1 MLTQMLLL
9 GFNVKEIPA
18 IMHDRS
24 EGTSMHTGLI
34 KQGIYMVRMVFSIIA
49 VLVRVISFKIDKE
62 IFTEYEQIEGMQ

>member
-1 MLTQMLLL
+1 
-9 GFNVKEIPA
+9 
-18 IMHDRS
+18 MHDRS